1 MGNHGGK
8 NNNTP
13 MADVAKLLE
22 LWIVVPVPIS
32 NINDLSPKTIGTSE
46 DITSK

>member
-1 MGNHGGK
+1 MGIHGGK

-22 LWIVVPVPIS
+22 LWILVPVPIS
-32 NINDLSPKTIGTSE
+32 NINDLSQKYIRTIA
-46 DITSK
+46 DK